1 MEKEMT
7 EQDAEALRQ
16 LSIMLES
23 LDYFLYKYD
32 RKSYIKGADT
42 AKNRLE
48 AMERLTNTTM
58 NDPREAYAWV
68 TALMASDIILDD
80 TDDMARGSELMHTLG
95 DYTLAFRVS
104 ERVQK
109 HPELASKYGTNA
121 EVSDATDKALA
132 KMCGLDGDQ
141 SGRKLS

>member
-1 MEKEMT
+1 MEKEMI

-68 TALMASDIILDD
+68 TTLMASDIILDD
-80 TDDMARGSELMHTLG
+80 TDDMARGSELMHILG

-104 ERVQK
+104 ERVKK
-109 HPELASKYGTNA
+109 HPELASKYGTDT
-121 EVSDATDKALA
+121 EVSDVPSDKLA
-132 KMCGLDGDQ
+132 KMCGLDGDP